1 MDIWDCIMFIQNV
14 QARWMIKHLVALAQ
28 KERVGGAT
36 VKIQTPTLESAA
48 MVAFGR
54 KG

>member
-1 MDIWDCIMFIQNV
+1 
-14 QARWMIKHLVALAQ
+14 MIKRLVAPAQ